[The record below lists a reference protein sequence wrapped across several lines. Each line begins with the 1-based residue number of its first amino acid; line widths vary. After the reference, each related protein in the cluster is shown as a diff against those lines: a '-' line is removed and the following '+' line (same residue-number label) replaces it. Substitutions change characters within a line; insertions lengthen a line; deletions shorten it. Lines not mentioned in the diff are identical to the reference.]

1 MLEVAADKVNVEIEA
16 PADGELLDVSAKE
29 ADCIQFGAVLAV
41 IDKPLEPVG
50 RRRNYSSLELKHVG
64 RSRWGSVPCPPTEIT
79 PAKPILIPFFKLPII
94 KRFHSLPG
102 GRLRTFGNVT
112 ASRFALRVREA

>member
-1 MLEVAADKVNVEIEA
+1 MRILRWIRTPGDKGQNGEALLDVAADKVNVEIEA

-64 RSRWGSVPCPPTEIT
+64 RSRWGSVPCPNGNHTCK
-79 PAKPILIPFFKLPII
+79 ADFDPIF
-94 KRFHSLPG
+94 
-102 GRLRTFGNVT
+102 
-112 ASRFALRVREA
+112 